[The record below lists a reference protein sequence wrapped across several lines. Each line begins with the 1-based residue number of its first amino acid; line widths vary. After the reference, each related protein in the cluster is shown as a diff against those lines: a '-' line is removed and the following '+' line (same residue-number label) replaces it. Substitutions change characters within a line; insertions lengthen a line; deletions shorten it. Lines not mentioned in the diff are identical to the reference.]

1 MNLTKFDDLFNPIN
15 TINSSLDYKNINGK
29 DKYNIIVKNKKL
41 IHEFNSDIDQGI
53 LHSINYYNN
62 LNCFVI
68 FGKKKTDSYNYYTEH
83 FKDDYSLYGIKYMSL
98 NSSII
103 PKIMYQLLFSRM
115 IIKTKYDLYNT
126 LESDYKY
133 LYKYIEDSLDKSI
146 DITVLIVCK
155 KDLSRKYPMHDV
167 HANDFFI
174 YIPNT
179 KDSIWNCASV
189 FFCES
194 TLKFLDLQNFDFF
207 LTKDNE
213 PSKKM
218 FLKYR
223 NWINENIDIKDRS
236 QFMLFSSVVLYLLG
250 HRGMNDLDLYI
261 HTVSNETIEKL
272 DTLKS
277 NELFNFLEFK
287 VKNTSNWPNYW
298 NTWLDSWAQK
308 SGAKYFEEI
317 LGNPRFHFYFLG
329 VKVISLDCD
338 VVRRIERNRPR
349 AVADLIALKKRYQ
362 YKVLIPSIPEKSIKY
377 IHIDDKSEEDIKKLI
392 DEGGILNELNKEISM
407 ETIVEQSKFIS
418 TIIYAL
424 QTRYKMIFTI
434 DEIKRELNMIGTKK
448 IFREPLKEDA
458 KKIKVV
464 IKKKTI

>member
-1 MNLTKFDDLFNPIN
+1 MNLINFDDLFNPVN
-15 TINSSLDYKNINGK
+15 DINSNLDYRNINAK
-29 DKYNIIVKNKKL
+29 DKYNFILKNKKL
-41 IHEFNSDIDQGI
+41 IHIFDDIVDNGI
-53 LHSINYYNN
+53 LHAINYYNN

-68 FGKKKTDSYNYYTEH
+68 FGKNKNDSYKYYIEK

-98 NSSII
+98 RSNII

-126 LESDYKY
+126 LESDYKF
-133 LYKYIEDSLDKSI
+133 LNKFIEDNPDKNM
-146 DITVLIVCK
+146 DITILIVCK
-155 KDLSRKYPMHDV
+155 KDLMKKYPI
-167 HANDFFI
+167 NDIHEDNFFI

-194 TLKFLDLQNFDFF
+194 TIKFLELQNFDFF

-213 PSKKM
+213 ASKKM

-223 NWINENIDIKDRS
+223 NWINQNIDIKDRS
-236 QFMLFSSVVLYLLG
+236 QFMLFSSIVLYLLG
-250 HRGMNDLDLYI
+250 HRSINDLDLYV
-261 HTVSNETIEKL
+261 HTVHNDIIAKL
-272 DTLKS
+272 DELKS
-277 NELFNFLEFK
+277 NELFNFLEFR

-317 LGNPRFHFYFLG
+317 LGNPKFHFYFLG
-329 VKVISLDCD
+329 IKVISLHCD

-349 AVADLIALKKRYQ
+349 AIADLISLRKRYQ
-362 YKVLIPSIPEKSIKY
+362 YKILIPAIPEKSIKY
-377 IHIDDKSEEDIKKLI
+377 ISIDDKSEEDIKKLI
-392 DEGGILNELNKEISM
+392 DEGGILNELNKEISN
-407 ETIVEQSKFIS
+407 EVIVDQSKFIN
-418 TIIYAL
+418 TIIYVL

-434 DEIKRELNMIGTKK
+434 DEIKRELNMLSEKK
-448 IFREPLKEDA
+448 VVREPLKEDI
-458 KKIKVV
+458 KKIKVL
-464 IKKKTI
+464 IKKINI